1 MKNEWMYEK
10 VKERMLRYA
19 KVDTQSSRTSQ
30 TTPTTAKQFDLAG
43 MLFDELREIGASEVY
58 LDEEHCVVYGKLP
71 PTEEALSAPAH
82 ALGFVTHMDTAP
94 DASGTDVRPWVLENY
109 RGGDIVL
116 NEEEGIVMEE
126 AVYPQLAQYVGQD
139 LILTDGK
146 TLLGADDKAGIAA
159 VMTAAEYLCL
169 HPEIRHGLV
178 SIAFTP
184 DEEVGG
190 LAKDLDLV
198 RFASPVA
205 YTVDCDWLG
214 YYSDETF
221 NASDALLTVR
231 GTSVHTGTAKG
242 IMVNAAEIASE
253 YIAMFPQDE
262 KPQNTEG
269 LEGFFHL
276 VAVKGDCEEAMVWHI
291 VRDFDSGHF
300 AEREEM
306 LLGFA
311 ERLRAKYGAERIDLE
326 IRPTYRNMKE
336 VIDTVPYTVTL
347 LEEAF
352 HAAGIAE
359 PVRLPFRG
367 GTDGSAL
374 SHRGLPAVNISAGYE
389 NAHGRFEFVPVQ
401 SMEKNAEVLLC
412 LVEAYMRRTDAG

>member
-1 MKNEWMYEK
+1 MDTAFFYEK
-10 VKERMLRYA
+10 TKERMIRYA

-30 TTPTTAKQFDLAG
+30 TTPTTKKQFDLAR
-43 MLFDELREIGASEVY
+43 MLCDELREIGAAEVF
-58 LDEEHCVVYGKLP
+58 LDEAHCVVYGKLP
-71 PTEEALSAPAH
+71 ANDEALSGKEH

-94 DASGTDVRPWVLENY
+94 DASGENVKPWVLENY

-116 NEEEGIVMEE
+116 NEAEQIVMEE

-139 LILTDGK
+139 LILTDGT

-169 HPEIRHGLV
+169 HPDIRHGLV

-198 RFASPVA
+198 RFEAPVA

-214 YYSDETF
+214 CYSDETF
-221 NASDALLTVR
+221 NASDALLTIR

-242 IMVNAAEIASE
+242 IMVNAAEIAAE

-262 KPQNTEG
+262 KPQHTEG
-269 LEGFFHL
+269 REGFFHL

-291 VRDFDSGHF
+291 VRDFDAGLF
-300 AEREEM
+300 AAREEKIRSFAAK
-306 LLGFA
+306 LG
-311 ERLRAKYGAERIDLE
+311 ERYGEERISLE

-336 VIDTVPYTVTL
+336 VIDTVPHTVAK

-352 HAAGIAE
+352 HAAGIE
-359 PVRLPFRG
+359 HPVKVAFRG

-401 SMEKNAEVLLC
+401 SMVKNTEVLLH
-412 LVEAYMRRTDAG
+412 LVAAFKK